1 MSVPDTQTKVHLALA
16 ARAQQ
21 ATVPMMDL
29 SAQGH
34 GQTARLR
41 NSHCAATATT
51 GERATL
57 NCRVPASAKP
67 IMVTV
72 PMNMQIAMN
81 FAVWSSL
88 AGFEPRLPA
97 YEADALPLKLLRLKF
112 SNTRRGHSYFCGNGD
127 RRRRIA
133 DITWILQLDRWID
146 AARRLCQSR
155 STVRL
160 LGSEKAPT
168 A

>member
-1 MSVPDTQTKVHLALA
+1 LTTLPQAVSVPDTQTKVHLALA

-81 FAVWSSL
+81 FAAPHARASMNASGAVSDNRQQP
-88 AGFEPRLPA
+88 E
-97 YEADALPLKLLRLKF
+97 
-112 SNTRRGHSYFCGNGD
+112 YFG
-127 RRRRIA
+127 
-133 DITWILQLDRWID
+133 
-146 AARRLCQSR
+146 
-155 STVRL
+155 
-160 LGSEKAPT
+160 
-168 A
+168 